1 LIDAGYNLSRF
12 VTIYSISNNKL
23 AQAKG
28 GGRMRLDIKLA
39 IVKSG
44 RPQYDIAQELGVP
57 ESTLSKFVR
66 GRAALRPEQER
77 KLMELLGLRD
87 EPSRVAQA
95 AL

>member
-23 AQAKG
+23 VQANG

-66 GRAALRPEQER
+66 GRGALRPEQER